1 MNFKKYLNY
10 IIFSKYQFS
19 IPKKKFVI
27 FDNINLRYLLKYI
40 EESEIEVIFIRGE
53 KFNIPIFFK
62 TLLTSG
68 FSTKKYYEN
77 YINSIDPNFCITFSD
92 NNKLFYELKLKK
104 D

>member
-27 FDNINLRYLLKYI
+27 FDNINLKYLLKYI

-53 KFNIPIFFK
+53 
-62 TLLTSG
+62 
-68 FSTKKYYEN
+68 
-77 YINSIDPNFCITFSD
+77 NSIY
-92 NNKLFYELKLKK
+92 LFFLKL
-104 D
+104 